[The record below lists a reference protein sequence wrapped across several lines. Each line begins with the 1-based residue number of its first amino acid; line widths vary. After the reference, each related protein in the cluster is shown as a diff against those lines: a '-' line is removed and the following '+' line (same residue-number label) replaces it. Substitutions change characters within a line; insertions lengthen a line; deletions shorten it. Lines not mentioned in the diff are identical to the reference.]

1 MLILIEPYAYRV
13 MERMGP
19 GPKGS
24 EKPGRRAWKKEKEVT
39 PAQKTAGGRPCQA
52 EGDLGAEKR
61 CRGAAGI

>member
-39 PAQKTAGGRPCQA
+39 PGTEDGWGKAMPGRGRP
-52 EGDLGAEKR
+52 GS
-61 CRGAAGI
+61 